1 MALQTEEGQQT
12 ARTALNDLR
21 EQMRKSS
28 ESFELEHRGLH
39 AVSERVADL
48 RNAVKECEARFAV
61 LDAASQG
68 TAAVTSQ
75 VKAAGE
81 GIPRF

>member
-1 MALQTEEGQQT
+1 
-12 ARTALNDLR
+12 
-21 EQMRKSS
+21 
-28 ESFELEHRGLH
+28 
-39 AVSERVADL
+39 VSERVADL

-81 GIPRF
+81 RAGELSSELGRLLAEEQRISALRARWSG